1 MNANANS
8 YGLVRTPKALAAMF
22 ASAIAFCATMNA
34 AIADTSTLQVA
45 DVIHDASNIPVAM
58 QFPVSRNG
66 DLGFDVL
73 LNYHT
78 VDGTAIAGTDY
89 TAVAGSLAMS
99 AGSAGS
105 TIPVTLSAHAAGP
118 PSVNFQLQVDG
129 AVGVGPAPTFA
140 AQQTFATGAVPRS
153 VVAADFNGDGRLDLL
168 VANQNDNNVSV
179 FLNTTVPGAATPTFA
194 PRQSFAAGLFV
205 VAATAGDINSDGRP
219 DIVVVNQTGG
229 NVTVLINTTPP
240 GATIATFSTQ
250 PVIAVDSNIVDARL
264 VDLNGDGKVD
274 LIVTS
279 PSNDRISILR
289 NTTPPGAAAPTFA
302 AAQTF
307 STGDY
312 PLALGVADLNGDG
325 KPDLVTAN
333 YLGSTISV
341 LLNTTDVTGTSLSF
355 TAQMPFA
362 TGLHPESV
370 SIADVNGDG
379 MPDLVVPNQGD
390 NTVSVFRNT
399 MAAGAASPSF
409 AAAQAFGVGVLSAFA
424 QCVDLNGDG
433 KPDIAVV
440 NNGDANVSVL
450 RNTTVPGATQ
460 LSFSLQQTFGLASPA
475 ALVAADFN
483 GDGRIDLAA
492 ANRNSNNVSV
502 LLNTTPASAAIL
514 GFTTQQGVP
523 TPGGAFAG
531 IGVDING
538 DGKPDLV
545 SVDAQLNSSVDVELN
560 TTAPGAMTPA
570 FTAAQTFSLG
580 GTIFPKAVVAADLN
594 GDGRQDL
601 IVAKFSTNSVA
612 VLLNTTAPGASSASF
627 AAAQDFATGTGPY
640 SVCAADINGDGRPD
654 LVVANPTNNN
664 VSVLLNTA
672 PTGAALASFSA
683 QQIFAVGS
691 SPQSVA
697 CADFDGDGHI
707 DVVTANVG
715 ANTVSILRN
724 TTQRGATMA
733 SFATQQTFATG
744 FGPQFVAT
752 ADLNG
757 DGVPDLV
764 VANVSANTV
773 SVLLNTTPR
782 GATTYSFTPQLTFPT
797 GTGPKGIRLSDFDGD
812 GRTDILVAN
821 SNVSSISLLLNT
833 TAIGAITPSFAAQ
846 RVLTTSAAPLD
857 VIIADVNGDGRADP
871 IAVNG
876 DGSLGVF
883 INRQYAVPI
892 TGSPATGT
900 IVHDVIFANGFD

>member
-1 MNANANS
+1 MNASQRVA
-8 YGLVRTPKALAAMF
+8 RTPKAPAVMF
-22 ASAIAFCATMNA
+22 ASALALCATTS
-34 AIADTSTLQVA
+34 AIADTSTINVA
-45 DVIHDASNIPVAM
+45 DTGHGSSNVPVVM
-58 QFPVSRNG
+58 QFPVSRTG

-73 LNYHT
+73 LDYHT

-118 PSVNFQLQVDG
+118 SSVNFQLQVDS

-140 AQQTFATGAVPRS
+140 AQQTFAAGAVPRS
-153 VVAADFNGDGRLDLL
+153 VFAADFNGDGRLDLL

-194 PRQSFAAGLFV
+194 PMQSFAAGLFA
-205 VAATAGDINSDGRP
+205 VAATAGDINGDGRP

-250 PVIAVDSNIVDARL
+250 PVIAVDANIADARL

-279 PSNDRISILR
+279 VSNNRISILG

-307 STGDY
+307 STGAY

-355 TAQMPFA
+355 TAQTPFA
-362 TGLHPESV
+362 TGMHPESV
-370 SIADVNGDG
+370 SVADVNGDG

-390 NTVSVFRNT
+390 NTVSIFRNT
-399 MAAGAASPSF
+399 MAAGAALPTF
-409 AAAQAFGVGVLSAFA
+409 AAAQAFGVGALAAGA

-475 ALVAADFN
+475 ALIAADFN

-492 ANRNSNNVSV
+492 ANRNNNNVSV

-514 GFTTQQGVP
+514 GFTAQQGVP
-523 TPGGAFAG
+523 TSVSAFAG
-531 IGVDING
+531 TSADING

-545 SVDAQLNSSVDVELN
+545 SVSALLNSVVAVELN

-570 FTAAQTFSLG
+570 FTAVQTFSLG
-580 GTIFPKAVVAADLN
+580 GTVFPKAVVAADLN

-601 IVAKFSTNSVA
+601 IAAKYSTNSVA

-627 AAAQDFATGTGPY
+627 TAAQDFATGAGPN
-640 SVCAADINGDGRPD
+640 SVCAADINGDGKPD

-664 VSVLLNTA
+664 VSVLLNTT

-683 QQIFAVGS
+683 QQTFAVGS

-697 CADFDGDGHI
+697 CADFDGDGHT
-707 DVVTANVG
+707 DVVAANLAFG
-715 ANTVSILRN
+715 ANMVSLLRN
-724 TTQRGATMA
+724 TTARGATTA
-733 SFATQQTFATG
+733 SFATQQTFATS
-744 FGPQFVAT
+744 FGPPQFVAT

-764 VANVSANTV
+764 TANVSDNSV

-782 GATTYSFTPQLTFPT
+782 GATTYSFTAQQIFAT
-797 GTGPKGIRLSDFDGD
+797 GNGPNGIRLADFDGD
-812 GRTDILVAN
+812 GRADILVAN

-833 TAIGAITPSFAAQ
+833 TAVGATTPSFAAQ
-846 RVLTTSAAPLD
+846 RVLTTSSQTRN
-857 VIIADVNGDGRADP
+857 VIVADVNGDGRAEP
-871 IAVNG
+871 IAVND
-876 DGSLGVF
+876 DGSLGIF
-883 INRQYAVPI
+883 INTQFAAPF

-900 IVHDVIFANGFD
+900 IAHDTIFANGFD